1 MRPNRSMSAVE
12 HFLERLLE
20 RPSARFFGTRIQPV
34 QLYGKIERAMELGR
48 VAGPGGV
55 RVPDRFTVR
64 VRPQDLARLDGPNEL
79 AVNLASQA
87 LDWARRRG
95 YALEARPR
103 VAIMA
108 DPKLRPGDID
118 VEARFSD
125 RSAVV
130 DISMEDPT
138 RTAVFQAPINRSPQ
152 ATIEVR
158 EPSGRRRTVV
168 AGGAPL
174 TIGRAD
180 DNLLFLDDDRASRR
194 HARLQGRGGLLVLT
208 DLDSTNGTRVNGSLT
223 HEVAIGDGDV
233 IEIGGSILTV
243 LSIDEA

>member
-1 MRPNRSMSAVE
+1 MRPNRSMSSVE

-34 QLYGKIERAMELGR
+34 QLYGKIERAMEHGR

-64 VRPQDLARLDGPNEL
+64 VRPQDLARLDGPTEL

-95 YALEARPR
+95 YALAARPR
-103 VAIMA
+103 VAIIA
-108 DPKLRPGDID
+108 DPRLRPGDID
-118 VEARFSD
+118 VEAQFSD
-125 RSAVV
+125 QSGVNT
-130 DISMEDPT
+130 SMEDPT
-138 RTAVFQAPINRSPQ
+138 RTAVFQAPVIRSPQ

-158 EPSGRRRTVV
+158 EPSGRRRMVV
-168 AGGAPL
+168 AGGGPL

-180 DNLLFLDDDRASRR
+180 DNLLILDDDRASRR

-208 DLDSTNGTRVNGSLT
+208 DLDSTNGIRVNGSLT
-223 HEVAIGDGDV
+223 HEVAVGDGDV
-233 IEIGGSILTV
+233 IEIGGSVLTI
-243 LSIDEA
+243 LSINEA